1 MNNNN
6 NDNNDNK
13 DKRKRLRRYLTAEE
27 IQKLRNQGD
36 RLKELIE
43 QETLE
48 YVGGNK
54 KDILYQITHDLMSFD
69 RPVAQARA
77 KEQLDRLIKHIEG
90 ANSS

>member
-1 MNNNN
+1 MNNND
-6 NDNNDNK
+6 DN

-27 IQKLRNQGD
+27 IQKLRHHRD

-54 KDILYQITHDLMSFD
+54 KDIL
-69 RPVAQARA
+69 
-77 KEQLDRLIKHIEG
+77 
-90 ANSS
+90 

>member
-1 MNNNN
+1 MNN
-6 NDNNDNK
+6 NDNNN
-13 DKRKRLRRYLTAEE
+13 DKRKRLRRYLTEEE
-27 IQKLRNQGD
+27 IQKLRHHGD

-43 QETLE
+43 HQTLH

-77 KEQLDRLIKHIEG
+77 KEQLDRLIKYMEED

>member
-1 MNNNN
+1 MNN
-6 NDNNDNK
+6 NDNDDDNNDK
-13 DKRKRLRRYLTAEE
+13 QERLRRYLTAEE
-27 IQKLRNQGD
+27 IQKLRYHGD

-77 KEQLDRLIKHIEG
+77 KEQLDRLIKYMED

>member
-1 MNNNN
+1 MNNND
-6 NDNNDNK
+6 DN

-27 IQKLRNQGD
+27 IQKLRHHGD

-69 RPVAQARA
+69 RPVAQARV
-77 KEQLDRLIKHIEG
+77 KEQLDRMLKYMEN

>member
-1 MNNNN
+1 M
-6 NDNNDNK
+6 NDNNDNNN

-27 IQKLRNQGD
+27 IQKLRHHGD
-36 RLKELIE
+36 RLKELVE

-69 RPVAQARA
+69 RPLAQARA
-77 KEQLDRLIKHIEG
+77 KEQLDRLIKYMED

>member
-1 MNNNN
+1 MNNN
-6 NDNNDNK
+6 
-13 DKRKRLRRYLTAEE
+13 DKQKRLRRYLTAEE
-27 IQKLRNQGD
+27 IQKLRYHGD

-69 RPVAQARA
+69 RPVAQVRA
-77 KEQLDRLIKHIEG
+77 KEQLDRLIKYMED

>member
-1 MNNNN
+1 MNNND
-6 NDNNDNK
+6 DN

-27 IQKLRNQGD
+27 IQKLRHHGD

-69 RPVAQARA
+69 RPLAQARA
-77 KEQLDRLIKHIEG
+77 KEQLDRLIKYMED

>member
-1 MNNNN
+1 MKN
-6 NDNNDNK
+6 NDNND
-13 DKRKRLRRYLTAEE
+13 KRKRLTRYLTAEE
-27 IQKLRNQGD
+27 IQKLRHHGD

-77 KEQLDRLIKHIEG
+77 KQELDRLIKYTED
-90 ANSS
+90 ADSS

>member
-1 MNNNN
+1 MNNND
-6 NDNNDNK
+6 DN

-27 IQKLRNQGD
+27 IQKLRHHGD

-69 RPVAQARA
+69 RPLAQARA
-77 KEQLDRLIKHIEG
+77 KEQIDRLIKYMED

>member
-1 MNNNN
+1 M

-27 IQKLRNQGD
+27 IQKLRHHGD
-36 RLKELIE
+36 RLKELID
-43 QETLE
+43 QQTLD

-69 RPVAQARA
+69 RPEAQARA
-77 KEQLDRLIKHIEG
+77 KEQLDKLIKYMKDP
-90 ANSS
+90 NFS

>member
-1 MNNNN
+1 MNN
-6 NDNNDNK
+6 NDNDDND
-13 DKRKRLRRYLTAEE
+13 DKRKILRRYLTAEE
-27 IQKLRNQGD
+27 IQKLRYHGD

-43 QETLE
+43 QQTLH

-77 KEQLDRLIKHIEG
+77 KEQLDRLIKYIED

>member
-1 MNNNN
+1 MNNYNN
-6 NDNNDNK
+6 N
-13 DKRKRLRRYLTAEE
+13 DKRKRLRRDLTAQE
-27 IQKLRNQGD
+27 IQKLRHHGD

-43 QETLE
+43 QKTLE

-54 KDILYQITHDLMSFD
+54 KDILFQITHDLMSFD

-77 KEQLDRLIKHIEG
+77 KEQLDRLIKYRED